1 MIAASMLMVNLLMT
15 MIMRINNMHAEIAK
29 QAFIEA
35 TLNIPCKI
43 INLEFITLY
52 EYNNGYIKTIG
63 NITGII
69 NYFKNK

>member
-1 MIAASMLMVNLLMT
+1 MYAEMT
-15 MIMRINNMHAEIAK
+15 K

-35 TLNIPCKI
+35 TLDIQYKI

-52 EYNNGYIKTIG
+52 EYDNGYIKTIG

-69 NYFKNK
+69 NYFENK

>member
-1 MIAASMLMVNLLMT
+1 MLMVNLLIM
-15 MIMRINNMHAEIAK
+15 MIMRISIMYAEITK
-29 QAFIEA
+29 QTFIKV
-35 TLNIPCKI
+35 TLNMPYKI

-52 EYNNGYIKTIG
+52 EYANGYIKTIG

>member
-1 MIAASMLMVNLLMT
+1 MYT
-15 MIMRINNMHAEIAK
+15 EITK
-29 QAFIEA
+29 QDFIES
-35 TLNIPCKI
+35 TLNITYKI
-43 INLEFITLY
+43 TNLEFITLY